1 MAKDESFD
9 IVSDF
14 DQQELV
20 NAIDQTKREIGSR
33 FDLKDSGSEVT
44 LEGDKEIIITT
55 TDDFRLKN
63 ILEILETKIAKRG
76 LNPQILDPKDLE
88 DALGGK
94 VRQHFNLKKGIDS
107 ALAKKIV
114 AEIKNT
120 KLKVQPSIQGDQV
133 RVSGKNRDD
142 LQSVIKML
150 REESERW
157 GVPLQFTNYR

>member
-1 MAKDESFD
+1 MAKEESFD

-20 NAIDQTKREIGSR
+20 NALDQTKREISSR
-33 FDLKDSGSEVT
+33 FDLKDSGSEIN
-44 LEGDKEIIITT
+44 LEGTSEIIVNS

-63 ILEILETKIAKRG
+63 IFDILEAKVSKRG
-76 LNPQILDPKDLE
+76 INTQILEPGE
-88 DALGGK
+88 VIDALGGK
-94 VRQHFNLKKGIDS
+94 VKQTIKLKRGIDS

-114 AEIKNT
+114 AEIKGL

-142 LQSVIKML
+142 LQQVIQHL
-150 REESERW
+150 RAESERW
-157 GVPLQFTNYR
+157 SVPLQFNNFR

>member
-33 FDLKDSGSEVT
+33 FDLKDSGSDLT
-44 LEGDKEIIITT
+44 LEADKGITITT

-63 ILEILETKIAKRG
+63 IREILETKIGKRG
-76 LNPQILDPKDLE
+76 LSPQILDPGE
-88 DALGGK
+88 IEEALGGK
-94 VRQHFNLKKGIDS
+94 VRQLIKLQRGID
-107 ALAKKIV
+107 ATLAKKIV
-114 AEIKNT
+114 AEIKNM
-120 KLKVQPSIQGDQV
+120 KIKVQASIQGDQV

-142 LQSVIKML
+142 LQQVIQHL
-150 REESERW
+150 RGEAERW
-157 GVPLQFTNYR
+157 NVPLQFNNFR